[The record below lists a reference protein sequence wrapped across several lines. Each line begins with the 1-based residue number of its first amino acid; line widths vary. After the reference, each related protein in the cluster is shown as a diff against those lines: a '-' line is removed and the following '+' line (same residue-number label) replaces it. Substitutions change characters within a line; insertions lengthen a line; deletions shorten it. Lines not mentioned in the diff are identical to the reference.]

1 MKDQGLSLS
10 SRPNDREGEY
20 PDSDAD
26 FLILSS
32 TSSSDASSVSD
43 DESVHSRDVGQPR
56 PRLVED
62 RIGHSQWRGRNLGPR
77 RVAYS
82 FQTFGSGG
90 YENIVEREGVLR
102 RGGRVRAH
110 RG

>member
-1 MKDQGLSLS
+1 M
-10 SRPNDREGEY
+10 
-20 PDSDAD
+20 
-26 FLILSS
+26 LSS

-43 DESVHSRDVGQPR
+43 DDSVHSRDVGQPR
-56 PRLVED
+56 PRLVEG

-90 YENIVEREGVLR
+90 YENVGGREGVLR
-102 RGGRVRAH
+102 RERRVRAH

>member
-20 PDSDAD
+20 PDSDAEI
-26 FLILSS
+26 FMLFS

-56 PRLVED
+56 PRLVD
-62 RIGHSQWRGRNLGPR
+62 GRIGHSQWRGRNLGPR
-77 RVAYS
+77 RVAYR

-90 YENIVEREGVLR
+90 YENIGEREGVSR
-102 RGGRVRAH
+102 RRRRVRANQW
-110 RG
+110 

>member
-1 MKDQGLSLS
+1 MKDQGFSLS

-20 PDSDAD
+20 PDSDAE
-26 FLILSS
+26 FFMLFS

-90 YENIVEREGVLR
+90 YENIVERERVLR
-102 RGGRVRAH
+102 RGGRARVH